1 MTAVFAHRGCT
12 DGFVENTIE
21 AFAEARRLGADGV
34 ELDVRQSAD
43 GALVVHH
50 DAVIDGVGSICE
62 IAVRDLP
69 PHVPLLDAV
78 LRACEGMVVNVEIK
92 NDHDVP
98 GSYDES
104 GALAMAVVNTIGEL
118 GWLERTIISSF
129 DRFSIDTVRAAEP
142 RAVIGWLLGVTV
154 DPLTRLAEATSRGYQ
169 ALHPFVAGVRPE
181 LVARAHESGLAL
193 NVWTVNADADL
204 AAMVG
209 LGVDAVITDRVPAA
223 LAIAREAGVQA
234 EWRAPG
240 SVGETGSTMTGSL

>member
-1 MTAVFAHRGCT
+1 VTAVFAHRGIT

-21 AFAEARRLGADGV
+21 AFSEARRLGADGV

-50 DAVIDGVGSICE
+50 DAVIEGVGPICE

-69 PHVPLLDAV
+69 AHVPLLDAV
-78 LRACEGMVVNVEIK
+78 LRACDGLVVNVEIK

-104 GALAMAVVNTIGEL
+104 GALGMAVVGAITEL

-129 DRFSIDTVRAAEP
+129 DVLSIDTVRAAEP
-142 RAVIGWLLGVTV
+142 RAVVGWLLGAAV
-154 DPLTRLAEATSRGYQ
+154 DPLSRLAQASARGYQ
-169 ALHPFVAGVRPE
+169 AVHPFVAGVRPE
-181 LVARAHESGLAL
+181 LVAQAHDAGLAV

-204 AAMVG
+204 AAMVA
-209 LGVDAVITDRVPAA
+209 LGVDAVITDRVAAA

-240 SVGETGSTMTGSL
+240 AVGETGPS

>member
-1 MTAVFAHRGCT
+1 MTAVFAHRGST
-12 DGFVENTIE
+12 DGFTENTIE
-21 AFAEARRLGADGV
+21 AFVEARRLGADGV

-50 DAVIDGVGSICE
+50 DAVIDGVGAICE

-78 LRACEGMVVNVEIK
+78 LRACDGLVVNVEIK
-92 NDHDVP
+92 NDHDVA
-98 GSYDES
+98 GSYDDS
-104 GALAMAVVNTIGEL
+104 GRLAMAVVGTIAEL
-118 GWLERTIISSF
+118 GWLERTVISSF
-129 DRFSIDTVRAAEP
+129 DVFSIDTVRAAEP
-142 RAVIGWLLGVTV
+142 RAVVGWLLGVTV
-154 DPLTRLAEATSRGYQ
+154 DPLSRLGEATARGYQ

-181 LVARAHESGLAL
+181 LVSGAHDAGLAV

-204 AAMVG
+204 VAMVG

-223 LAIAREAGVQA
+223 LSIARDGGVQA

-240 SVGETGSTMTGSL
+240 AVGETGPS

>member
-21 AFAEARRLGADGV
+21 AFCEARRLGADGV

-50 DAVIDGVGSICE
+50 DAVIDGVGPICQM
-62 IAVRDLP
+62 AVRDLP
-69 PHVPLLDAV
+69 PHVPLLDAA

-104 GALAMAVVNTIGEL
+104 GALAMAVVGAIGDL

-129 DRFSIDTVRAAEP
+129 DVLSIDTVRAAEP
-142 RAVIGWLLGVTV
+142 RAVVGWLLGAAA
-154 DPLTRLAEATSRGYQ
+154 DPLGRLPEAARRGYQ

-181 LVARAHESGLAL
+181 LASAARAAGLAL
-193 NVWTVNADADL
+193 NVWTVNADADIG
-204 AAMVG
+204 AMVG
-209 LGVDAVITDRVPAA
+209 LGVDAVITDRPSAA
-223 LAIAREAGVQA
+223 LAIARAG
-234 EWRAPG
+234 WRAG
-240 SVGETGSTMTGSL
+240 GAVGETGRS

>member
-21 AFAEARRLGADGV
+21 AFGEARRLGADGV

-50 DAVIDGVGSICE
+50 DAVIDGVGPICE

-98 GSYDES
+98 GSYDEA
-104 GALAMAVVNTIGEL
+104 GALAMAVVRAIGEL
-118 GWLERTIISSF
+118 GWFERTIISSF
-129 DRFSIDTVRAAEP
+129 DLLSIDTVRAAEP
-142 RAVIGWLLGVTV
+142 RAVVGWLLSSTV
-154 DPLTRLAEATSRGYQ
+154 DPLSRIAEATARGYQ
-169 ALHPFVAGVRPE
+169 ALHPFVAGVRAE
-181 LVARAHESGLAL
+181 LVAGAHDAGLAL

-209 LGVDAVITDRVPAA
+209 LGVDTVITDRVPAA
-223 LAIAREAGVQA
+223 LAIARGAGGPV

-240 SVGETGSTMTGSL
+240 AVGETGRS